1 MARVAGRKDGGGSGG
16 RSPSGRSTEVLGT
29 DLGPQ
34 WPEGREQGGPAER
47 HRERFGLIYP
57 ESDRKLAGF
66 QAGMW
71 LSVILILTPWY
82 QRGDGKARDL
92 GWKAVLE
99 PSVLPDRALAK
110 SPAPKGWTVAWA
122 RAVARLY
129 PPGH

>member
-1 MARVAGRKDGGGSGG
+1 MPRVPGRNDGGGEGEGG

-34 WPEGREQGGPAER
+34 WPEGKVQAGPPER

-66 QAGMW
+66 HAGMW

-82 QRGDGKARDL
+82 SFREGTGK
-92 GWKAVLE
+92 LE
-99 PSVLPDRALAK
+99 I
-110 SPAPKGWTVAWA
+110 
-122 RAVARLY
+122 
-129 PPGH
+129 